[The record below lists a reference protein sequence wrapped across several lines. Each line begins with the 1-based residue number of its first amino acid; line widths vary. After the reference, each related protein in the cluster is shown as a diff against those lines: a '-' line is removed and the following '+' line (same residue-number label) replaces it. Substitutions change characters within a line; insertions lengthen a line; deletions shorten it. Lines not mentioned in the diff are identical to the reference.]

1 MRRSPEREMLVLAAR
16 EPSPQR
22 DHALAAAVAAVADWR
37 AVPALAHAHGL
48 APLLVRALKAGGA
61 EARVPL
67 RHAGAAERPWGRAAR
82 SRCIMWPRA
91 GYPVRIA
98 VGVRRVPTSRGV
110 TGNSLLKLD
119 GVPFHEPGAHP
130 ERTFV
135 VMHRLPTA

>member
-22 DHALAAAVAAVADWR
+22 DHALAVAVVAVADWR
-37 AVPALAHAHGL
+37 AVLAEERRRLTLLASATMRKSAFLFGTL
-48 APLLVRALKAGGA
+48 ERVPERLSARGVAPLALYYVAT
-61 EARVPL
+61 
-67 RHAGAAERPWGRAAR
+67 
-82 SRCIMWPRA
+82 RA

-98 VGVRRVPTSRGV
+98 VGVRRVPASRGV
-110 TGNSLLKLD
+110 TGHNWLELD